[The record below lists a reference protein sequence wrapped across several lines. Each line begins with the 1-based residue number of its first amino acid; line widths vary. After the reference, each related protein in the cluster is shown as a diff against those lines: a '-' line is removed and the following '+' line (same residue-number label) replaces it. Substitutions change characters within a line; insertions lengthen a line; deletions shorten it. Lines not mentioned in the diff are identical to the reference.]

1 MLFVRS
7 NLFPTIYNRLAR
19 IPLYFELIGIGNK
32 NAGEVTIQIEK
43 SYYYSSELCRVKL
56 SLVYVEANYYLLNV
70 LGFFRCFN
78 FLGRKTIIV

>member
-7 NLFPTIYNRLAR
+7 NLFPTIYSRLAR
-19 IPLYFELIGIGNK
+19 IPLYLELIGNK

-56 SLVYVEANYYLLNV
+56 SLVYVEANY
-70 LGFFRCFN
+70 
-78 FLGRKTIIV
+78 